1 MVDLGACIFKD
12 LNTGE
17 IKAEECFTDAY
28 VEEVYESEH
37 VRTTTKTLRVILDA
51 KYKEAD
57 LHNVVETQCQNLT
70 TKQRNDSLKLL
81 QNSKSCFME
90 HLEPGKE
97 I

>member
-1 MVDLGACIFKD
+1 M
-12 LNTGE
+12 
-17 IKAEECFTDAY
+17 
-28 VEEVYESEH
+28 H
-37 VRTTTKTLRVILDA
+37 VILYV
-51 KYKEAD
+51 KYEKAY
-57 LHNVVETQCQNLT
+57 LHKVVETQCQNLT